1 MFNLVTIQTVDG
13 EIVRS
18 MLAYDTMDAV
28 YSAMYSTLAYSTA
41 SETVTKCICA
51 ILNDEA
57 VMLKKEVWSRTVIKV
72 TTEEQTEEEQTEEE

>member
-1 MFNLVTIQTVDG
+1 MFNLVTIQTVNG
-13 EIVRS
+13 EIARS

-51 ILNDEA
+51 ILDDEA
-57 VMLKKEVWSRTVIKV
+57 VMLKKEVWSRTAITVPEPEE
-72 TTEEQTEEEQTEEE
+72 TEEAEEE